1 MRSRLLCF
9 NTSVVRQ
16 EREAKKQRERNMY
29 LVFFIC
35 SDSRKET
42 SSCRSH
48 EPIINQKPI
57 KKKAMQPPNSY
68 SYSITS
74 VRISR
79 STQQ

>member
-1 MRSRLLCF
+1 MQKCLHWSVGFVRSRLLCF

-57 KKKAMQPPNSY
+57 KP
-68 SYSITS
+68 
-74 VRISR
+74 ISR
-79 STQQ
+79 QTHIAIP